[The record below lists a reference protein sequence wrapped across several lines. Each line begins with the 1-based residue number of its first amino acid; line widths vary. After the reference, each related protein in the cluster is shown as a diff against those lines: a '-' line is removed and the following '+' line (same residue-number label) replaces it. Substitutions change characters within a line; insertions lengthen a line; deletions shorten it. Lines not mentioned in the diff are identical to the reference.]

1 MAERRKLQDIK
12 RDRKLSEDT
21 DGRGRGRDGDREIV
35 QDSEINRQT
44 DRHIR
49 SYGNRKR
56 ALGDLRHREQDRK
69 KRQERERERRKRAH
83 VTPPI

>member
-12 RDRKLSEDT
+12 RDGKLSEDT

-44 DRHIR
+44 DRRIR
-49 SYGNRKR
+49 S
-56 ALGDLRHREQDRK
+56 
-69 KRQERERERRKRAH
+69 
-83 VTPPI
+83 